1 MVFSNLIFLY
11 LFLPVCLIAYFFCP
25 GIRAKNAVLILF
37 SLIFYAWGEPVYLLL
52 MIASAAVN
60 WYFGLLI
67 ERRRKKIFLILA
79 LVLDLGCL
87 AVFKYAGF
95 FVENLNAVF
104 GASIPVPQIALPI
117 GLYTVCSLV
126 IINLLGNFDLH
137 VLTALFGAFLIALA
151 AYFLLFA
158 KRVKLDQPGLAAGL
172 VCSAFSGC
180 CAGAFTIGGPMMA
193 LYFVAIARSKETY
206 VGNMQF
212 LFFTTN
218 LINFTMRTVRGYFSA
233 ALLPMAGLGMACILL
248 GLWIGTRLSR
258 KMSGDVARQVVY
270 IGVGI
275 SGLVTLVQE
284 LMK

>member
-233 ALLPMAGLGMACILL
+233 ALLPMAGLGMVCILL

-270 IGVGI
+270 IGVGV

>member
-1 MVFSNLIFLY
+1 MGYAVIGLAALVGGIIQPLTGFGAAVVLMV
-11 LFLPVCLIAYFFCP
+11 A
-25 GIRAKNAVLILF
+25 
-37 SLIFYAWGEPVYLLL
+37 
-52 MIASAAVN
+52 ASAFYDMTIAPTVVA
-60 WYFGLLI
+60 LI
-67 ERRRKKIFLILA
+67 CVVQSGTMAWMYRGHIELK
-79 LVLDLGCL
+79 
-87 AVFKYAGF
+87 
-95 FVENLNAVF
+95 
-104 GASIPVPQIALPI
+104 QIVLPI

-158 KRVKLDQPGLAAGL
+158 KRVKLQPSLTAGL

-193 LYFVAIARSKETY
+193 LYFVAIARNKESY

-218 LINFTMRTVRGYFSA
+218 LINFTMRAVRGYFSA
-233 ALLPMAGLGMACILL
+233 ALLPAAGLGMVCILL

-270 IGVGI
+270 IGVGV

>member
-1 MVFSNLIFLY
+1 MMGLAALAGGVIQPLTGFGAAVIMMV
-11 LFLPVCLIAYFFCP
+11 A
-25 GIRAKNAVLILF
+25 
-37 SLIFYAWGEPVYLLL
+37 
-52 MIASAAVN
+52 ASAFYDMTIAPTIVA
-60 WYFGLLI
+60 LI
-67 ERRRKKIFLILA
+67 CMAQSGTMTWMYRKHIDVK
-79 LVLDLGCL
+79 
-87 AVFKYAGF
+87 
-95 FVENLNAVF
+95 
-104 GASIPVPQIALPI
+104 QIALPI

-218 LINFTMRTVRGYFSA
+218 LVNFTMRTVRGYFSA
-233 ALLPMAGLGMACILL
+233 ALLPMAGLGMVCI
-248 GLWIGTRLSR
+248 LSR

-270 IGVGI
+270 IGVGV

>member
-1 MVFSNLIFLY
+1 MTEKAVCAMEYAMMGLAALAGGVIQPLTGFGAAVIMMV
-11 LFLPVCLIAYFFCP
+11 A
-25 GIRAKNAVLILF
+25 
-37 SLIFYAWGEPVYLLL
+37 
-52 MIASAAVN
+52 ASAFYDMTIAPTIVA
-60 WYFGLLI
+60 LI
-67 ERRRKKIFLILA
+67 CMAQSGTMTWMYRKHIDVK
-79 LVLDLGCL
+79 
-87 AVFKYAGF
+87 
-95 FVENLNAVF
+95 
-104 GASIPVPQIALPI
+104 QIALPI
-117 GLYTVCSLV
+117 GLYTACSLV

-180 CAGAFTIGGPMMA
+180 FAGAFTIGGPMMA
-193 LYFVAIARSKETY
+193 LYIVAIARSKETY

-270 IGVGI
+270 IGVGV